1 MVPCADMPSL
11 PTPAGLM
18 ESVRSYYSIDCGLP
32 RNRGGSAPALTF
44 SRPAQ
49 RSLTLRPACSPSRLN
64 DLLHQRLQQSRC
76 LHRCSDCYRVERT
89 SSRAGLT
96 PAVDHHLFTAHAV
109 LTFTRSMAYTAPVAI
124 WQFRVIL
131 IPEQILLSKYEVLP
145 AAIPMELAEDFAWW
159 ADVQPASGFEQQ
171 VGVIL
176 PQMESWSSS
185 MRMWGLNNADEA
197 WVVYTDE
204 DKKIVEEI
212 TFHVDVSDVSPEYV
226 RQICVLA
233 RELGCVLLTRE
244 YEILVPDEGMV
255 LASINNST
263 AKRFVNDPIA
273 TLKSLDQSEIRKRL
287 EHFMN
292 DPEDSQE

>member
-18 ESVRSYYSIDCGLP
+18 ESVRSYHSIDCGLP

-109 LTFTRSMAYTAPVAI
+109 TPFTRTWRLDHRSAVAVALH
-124 WQFRVIL
+124 R
-131 IPEQILLSKYEVLP
+131 SKN
-145 AAIPMELAEDFAWW
+145 
-159 ADVQPASGFEQQ
+159 G
-171 VGVIL
+171 
-176 PQMESWSSS
+176 
-185 MRMWGLNNADEA
+185 N
-197 WVVYTDE
+197 
-204 DKKIVEEI
+204 
-212 TFHVDVSDVSPEYV
+212 
-226 RQICVLA
+226 
-233 RELGCVLLTRE
+233 
-244 YEILVPDEGMV
+244 
-255 LASINNST
+255 
-263 AKRFVNDPIA
+263 
-273 TLKSLDQSEIRKRL
+273 
-287 EHFMN
+287 
-292 DPEDSQE
+292 